1 MIFDKFFQV
10 LKVKDIRRKLLFVF
24 FIMVIFRLMANIP
37 VPGINAVDI
46 LKGLQSAENAPLK
59 RMFDLANVLV
69 GGTLEHFSI
78 LMLGMGPY
86 ITATIIMQLLAMVV
100 PALEELHK
108 EGGEA
113 GRQKINQYSRIA
125 AIFLAAIQGYTMMVV
140 LGKDTILK
148 STMLVQVSA
157 LFCIVAGSMILMW
170 LGELISEKGIG
181 DGVSLLIFAG
191 IVSRMPNSLFIIAST
206 YAEADITQIF
216 NLIIFA
222 LASLFIISAVV
233 LVTEARRNIPVSYAK
248 HIRGNKVYG
257 GVNTA
262 LPISVNPTGVIPII
276 FALSFLVIPV
286 TIMGMLGK
294 IGGPAGAVFS
304 AIANFFNPN
313 TNILGYNFFYFV
325 LVFVFTYF
333 YAAVVFNPKEIS
345 DNLQKSG
352 GFIPGIRPGDRTS
365 DYINNVLSRVLFIGA
380 FFLSFVALSPSFIHS
395 ITRIQQ
401 LDFLVGGTSLLI
413 VVSVVLDT
421 VKKLNAQLEMH
432 EYETI

>member
-1 MIFDKFFQV
+1 MFEKFFQIF
-10 LKVKDIRRKLLFVF
+10 KVRDLRKKILFVF
-24 FIMVIFRLMANIP
+24 GIMIVFRLMANIP
-37 VPGINAVDI
+37 VPGIDAAAL
-46 LKGLQSAENAPLK
+46 LKGLQAANNPLK
-59 RMFDLANVLV
+59 RVFDLTNVLV

-86 ITATIIMQLLAMVV
+86 ITATIVMQLLSMVV

-113 GRQKINQYSRIA
+113 GRQKINQYSRIIA
-125 AIFLAAIQGYTMMVV
+125 VFLAAIQGYSMMVL

-148 STMLVQVSA
+148 ASPLVQSA
-157 LFCIVAGSMILMW
+157 ALLSIVAGSMIVMW

-191 IVSRMPNSLFIIAST
+191 IVSRLPSSLYLLFQT
-206 YAEADITQIF
+206 YSEADIYQIF
-216 NLIIFA
+216 NLVIFA
-222 LASLFIISAVV
+222 VASLLIISAVV
-233 LVTEARRNIPVSYAK
+233 LVNESRRNISVSYAK

-286 TIMGMLGK
+286 TIMGMLGR
-294 IGGPAGAVFS
+294 IPGSVGSVFAS
-304 AIANFFNPN
+304 IASFFNPQ
-313 TNILGYNFFYFV
+313 TNFWGYNITYFI

-352 GFIPGIRPGDRTS
+352 GFIPGIRPGDKTS
-365 DYINNVLSRVLFIGA
+365 EYIGNVLNRVLFMGA
-380 FFLSFVALSPSFIHS
+380 LFLSFVALSPSVIGS
-395 ITRIQQ
+395 VTRIQN

-421 VKKLNAQLEMH
+421 VKKINAQLQMRD
-432 EYETI
+432 YEAI